1 MAANVISSSEEYSST
16 PSPVQPSNSIHSS
29 TVTRSY
35 SAFDD
40 EIPTV
45 DYSLLFSDDP
55 LQQSLALEHLGQ
67 ASYKFGFFYL
77 VNHRIPDRVL
87 NNLFKGM
94 SEFFDPMNLEE
105 RKVYGKKDPVEKI
118 RWDVNSSNSH
128 GENREYLKVMT
139 HPQCHFPSNPSGFSE
154 VLNEYHREMR
164 NIVVGLAKA
173 MSKTLG
179 FEENYLEKAFELESG
194 FDVSAMNLYPPNHVS
209 KGHVGV
215 GDHTDPGFI
224 ITLTQDVNGGLQI
237 LSHTGK
243 WINVYI
249 PHHAILIQL
258 GDHLEILTNGKYK
271 SHVHKVIVANNEVQ
285 RLTVATLHGP
295 SLDKVV
301 APALEFVDEDHPPAY
316 LGMTYKQSLEAKGH
330 DEIDV
335 KSSLDKI
342 RLPSA

>member
-1 MAANVISSSEEYSST
+1 
-16 PSPVQPSNSIHSS
+16 
-29 TVTRSY
+29 
-35 SAFDD
+35 
-40 EIPTV
+40 
-45 DYSLLFSDDP
+45 
-55 LQQSLALEHLGQ
+55 
-67 ASYKFGFFYL
+67 
-77 VNHRIPDRVL
+77 
-87 NNLFKGM
+87 
-94 SEFFDPMNLEE
+94 
-105 RKVYGKKDPVEKI
+105 
-118 RWDVNSSNSH
+118 
-128 GENREYLKVMT
+128 
-139 HPQCHFPSNPSGFSE
+139 
-154 VLNEYHREMR
+154 MR

-179 FEENYLEKAFELESG
+179 FEENYLGKAFELELG

-209 KGHVGV
+209 KGHVGI

-224 ITLTQDVNGGLQI
+224 ITLTQDMNGGLQI

-271 SHVHKVIVANNEVQ
+271 SHVHRVIVANNEVQ

-335 KSSLDKI
+335 QSSLDKI
-342 RLPSA
+342 KLPSA